1 MVGWQFRMSL
11 LYFSYFIKS
20 TFVVPLFAMFYLCSE
35 NTSANK
41 INPIDLAGKD
51 IEDIFCGKVAQ
62 LLVVRRSDMPQFNI
76 GTDPRPLLRG
86 ALVQVVKATS
96 SQLTKSN
103 KARWTS
109 LRMKRS
115 KLFPENCSLIY
126 YQHLFIKFKD
136 NLKLPKNHIY
146 FPGAARVVQEHR
158 HWRKREPQPLWSNP
172 LPQGGKE
179 NKNVIN
185 STILLFLKML
195 FTNQNIFLSR
205 SALIFPRTMLRRFSP
220 TLTRQGTRL

>member
-1 MVGWQFRMSL
+1 M
-11 LYFSYFIKS
+11 
-20 TFVVPLFAMFYLCSE
+20 
-35 NTSANK
+35 
-41 INPIDLAGKD
+41 
-51 IEDIFCGKVAQ
+51 AQ

-86 ALVQVVKATS
+86 VLVQVVKATS

-115 KLFPENCSLIY
+115 KLFPENCNLIY
-126 YQHLFIKFKD
+126 YHHLFIKFKD
-136 NLKLPKNHIY
+136 NLKIPKNHIY

-185 STILLFLKML
+185 STILFFLKML
-195 FTNQNIFLSR
+195 FTNQNIFPSR